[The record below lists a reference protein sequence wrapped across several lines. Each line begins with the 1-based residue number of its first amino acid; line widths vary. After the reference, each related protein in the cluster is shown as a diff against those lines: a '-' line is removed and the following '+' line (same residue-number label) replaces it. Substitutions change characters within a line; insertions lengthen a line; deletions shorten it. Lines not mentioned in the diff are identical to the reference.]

1 MGLDQN
7 AYARSGVINNAVD
20 FDSEETDFEFAYW
33 RKHANL
39 QGWMEGLYRQKGGT
53 DPDFNCVNLQ
63 LTLEDLDALAEA
75 TLSHTTGFFFGETTD
90 EDLARDK
97 VFIADARLRI
107 SNGESVYYTAWY

>member
-7 AYARSGVINNAVD
+7 AYSRQQLINAEVD
-20 FDSEETDFEFAYW
+20 FESQDEDVEFFYW

-53 DPDFNCVNLQ
+53 DPDFNCVNVQ
-63 LTLEDLDALAEA
+63 LTLEDLDALERA
-75 TLSHTTGFFFGETTD
+75 TLPHTTGFFFGETTD
-90 EDLARDK
+90 EDLAKDK

-107 SNGESVYYTAWY
+107 SNGESVYYTSWW